1 MPTPLAVWLIEW
13 LSGLKEIGK
22 SKISRISTLIHL
34 QLQALL
40 DSFSVKFG
48 SGMKALKP
56 TEIWPSAMEEAYKAL
71 IS

>member
-1 MPTPLAVWLIEW
+1 L
-13 LSGLKEIGK
+13 G
-22 SKISRISTLIHL
+22 
-34 QLQALL
+34 
-40 DSFSVKFG
+40 SFSVKFG

>member
-1 MPTPLAVWLIEW
+1 MSPT
-13 LSGLKEIGK
+13 
-22 SKISRISTLIHL
+22 STLIPL
-34 QLQALL
+34 QSQALL

-56 TEIWPSAMEEAYKAL
+56 TEIWPSAMEEVYKAL